1 MIWQRVDP
9 KIGFVGRRILI
20 VDDEPYILRILSFK
34 LRREGFTTFEA
45 ESAENAE
52 TLLKEHEI
60 DLVLLDV
67 ALATPTNGFDL
78 AAKLRRNSPTRHLP
92 IIMLTARCFASDVL
106 RGREIGA
113 AGYITKPFTAE
124 EVVRRVQSL
133 LDS

>member
-1 MIWQRVDP
+1 M
-9 KIGFVGRRILI
+9 GRRILI

-52 TLLKEHEI
+52 TLLKQHEI

-92 IIMLTARCFASDVL
+92 IIMLTARGFASDVL

>member
-1 MIWQRVDP
+1 M
-9 KIGFVGRRILI
+9 GRRILI

-92 IIMLTARCFASDVL
+92 IIMLTARGFASDVL

>member
-92 IIMLTARCFASDVL
+92 IIMLTARGFASDVL